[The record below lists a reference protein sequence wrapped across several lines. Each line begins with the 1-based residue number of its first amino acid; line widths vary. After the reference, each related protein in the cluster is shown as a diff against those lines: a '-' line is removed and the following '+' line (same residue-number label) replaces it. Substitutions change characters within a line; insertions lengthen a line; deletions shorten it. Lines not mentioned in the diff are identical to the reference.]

1 MAQQTNWA
9 GNITYRA
16 ERIERPDSIDELRR
30 LVASSRRVRALGSRH
45 SFTTMADTDGVLVS
59 LAGLPDGIEI
69 DSENRRVA
77 VCGGVTYGALAQ
89 VLHERGWALANL
101 ASLPHITV
109 AGAVATG
116 THGSGDDNQSLA
128 AAVAGL
134 TIMGPDGETRTLR
147 RQDPEFDGSVVGL
160 GALGIVTELVLD
172 IEPTFDVWQA
182 VYRGLPWSA
191 LLDDYDV
198 ITRDHYSVSVFTTLG
213 EDVQV
218 WVKQRGGTPMDTLCG
233 ARRVVGATHM
243 LPDMDASAV
252 TDQTGEPG
260 PWLGRLPHFRMEFT
274 PSNGDELQS
283 EFLLPRGSLRE
294 ALVRLRAVAGGFRDI
309 LQVLEIRSVAADG
322 LWLSPAHSADV
333 AGLHFTWRSDASAV
347 AAALHTIEDA
357 VLPLGARPHW
367 GKVFV
372 CGTDALV
379 SAYPQLPQFADLRDE
394 VDPRRVFGNDWLDA
408 ILP

>member
-16 ERIERPDSIDELRR
+16 ERIERPGSLDDLRR
-30 LVASSRRVRALGSRH
+30 LVASSGRVRALGSRH

-69 DSENRRVA
+69 DSDNRRVA
-77 VCGGVTYGALAQ
+77 VCGGVTYGALAR
-89 VLHERGWALANL
+89 VLHERGWALDNL

-134 TIMGPDGETRTLR
+134 DIMGPDGEIRALHR
-147 RQDPEFDGSVVGL
+147 DDPGFEGSVVGL
-160 GALGIVTELVLD
+160 GALGIVTRLVLD
-172 IEPTFDVWQA
+172 IQPTFDVWQV
-182 VYRGLPWSA
+182 VYAGLPWPV
-191 LLDDYDV
+191 LLDDYDA
-198 ITRDHYSVSVFTTLG
+198 ITRDHYSVSVFTTFG
-213 EDVQV
+213 DEAQV
-218 WVKQRGGTPMDTLCG
+218 WVKQRGGTPTDTLCG
-233 ARRVVGATHM
+233 ARRVFGATHM

-252 TDQTGEPG
+252 TDQSGEPG
-260 PWLGRLPHFRMEFT
+260 PWLDRLTHFRMEFT

-283 EFLLPRGSLRE
+283 EYLLPRGSLRE
-294 ALVRLRAVAGGFRDI
+294 ALVRLRSASPAFRNL
-309 LQVLEIRSVAADG
+309 LQVLEIRSVAADD

-333 AGLHFTWRSDASAV
+333 AGLHFTWRPDADGV
-347 AAALHTIEDA
+347 ARALHTIEDA

-379 SAYPQLPQFADLRDE
+379 SAYPQLPQFAELRDE
-394 VDPRRVFGNDWLDA
+394 VDPRHVFGNAWLDA